1 MYTYLFWKGLHTG
14 FWYTLQQ
21 KGKILEFT
29 DILYKNLMTCKHLTY
44 ELSELMDQ
52 SVHVARPGV
61 LPRMERYRYKSELND
76 NICYLYHIALRAI
89 CAKSIKLLYSSISLN
104 YVLTRNQFLQV

>member
-1 MYTYLFWKGLHTG
+1 
-14 FWYTLQQ
+14 
-21 KGKILEFT
+21 
-29 DILYKNLMTCKHLTY
+29 MTCQHLTY

-89 CAKSIKLLYSSISLN
+89 CAKSIELLYSSIKFKLCIN
-104 YVLTRNQFLQV
+104 KKLVAPNLVQT